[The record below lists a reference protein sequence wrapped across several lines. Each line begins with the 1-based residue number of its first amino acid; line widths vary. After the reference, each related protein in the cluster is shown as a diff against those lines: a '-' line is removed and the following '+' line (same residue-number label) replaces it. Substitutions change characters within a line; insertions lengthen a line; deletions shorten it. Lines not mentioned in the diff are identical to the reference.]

1 MLGAILAII
10 CPRLLYPLPVPYQS
24 IRQTDVLSRHSL
36 AFTANCSA
44 SWVAID
50 TGRLCLTYAYVYY
63 YMPFMMQSEI
73 VASAVSPLVPST
85 SGDELQP
92 PLKMHLFAFALSISH
107 AFRAE

>member
-1 MLGAILAII
+1 
-10 CPRLLYPLPVPYQS
+10 
-24 IRQTDVLSRHSL
+24 
-36 AFTANCSA
+36 
-44 SWVAID
+44 
-50 TGRLCLTYAYVYY
+50 
-63 YMPFMMQSEI
+63 MPFMMQSEI